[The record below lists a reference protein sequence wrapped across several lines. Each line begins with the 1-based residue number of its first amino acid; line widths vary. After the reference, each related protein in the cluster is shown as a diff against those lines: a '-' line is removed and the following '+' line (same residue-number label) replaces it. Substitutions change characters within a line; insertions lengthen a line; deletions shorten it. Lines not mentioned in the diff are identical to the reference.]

1 MGENYVY
8 EVARI
13 RALETSLLKD
23 TDIEQLIS
31 LGTYEQCIQF
41 LEEKSWGN
49 SDSKG
54 DGERILAAE
63 EDKIWALIK
72 EFKVDMK
79 HFAVLS
85 IPKLYHNLKAAI
97 KAAVSRPK
105 GISIYYDTN
114 PSGEE
119 MRAAIQEGNYK
130 LLPEDMQEAA
140 KEAYESLV
148 HTGDGQLC
156 DIVIDRACMEAI
168 YLAGHRSKVDIIKD
182 YTESIVAVANIK
194 IAVRAQLTGKSADFM
209 KRAMSSCDSIN
220 TDALIKAAIAGK
232 DEIAAYLA
240 TTPYRDGVD
249 ALKSSQ
255 SIFECW
261 CDNRIIRA
269 IKPQKYNAFTVG
281 PIFAYVIARLNEIKT
296 VRIVLTGKQ
305 NDLSEEAIR
314 ERVREMYA

>member
-72 EFKVDMK
+72 EFKIDMK

-85 IPKLYHNLKAAI
+85 IPKLYQ
-97 KAAVSRPK
+97 
-105 GISIYYDTN
+105 D
-114 PSGEE
+114 
-119 MRAAIQEGNYK
+119 
-130 LLPEDMQEAA
+130 AA

-240 TTPYRDGVD
+240 TTTYRDGVD

>member
-72 EFKVDMK
+72 EFKIDLRQ
-79 HFAVLS
+79 FAVLS
-85 IPKLYHNLKAAI
+85 IPKLYHNLKAAV
-97 KAAVSRPK
+97 KAAVRRPK

-130 LLPEDMQEAA
+130 LLPDDMQEVA

-168 YLAGHRSKVDIIKD
+168 YLAGHRSKIDIIKD
-182 YTESIVAVANIK
+182 YAESVVAVANIK
-194 IAVRAQLTGKSADFM
+194 IAVRAQMTGKSADFM

-255 SIFECW
+255 SIFERW

-269 IKPQKYNAFTVG
+269 IKPQKYNAFTLG
-281 PIFAYVIARLNEIKT
+281 PIFAYVIARQNEIKT
-296 VRIVLTGKQ
+296 IRIVLTGKQ

>member
-1 MGENYVY
+1 
-8 EVARI
+8 
-13 RALETSLLKD
+13 
-23 TDIEQLIS
+23 
-31 LGTYEQCIQF
+31 
-41 LEEKSWGN
+41 
-49 SDSKG
+49 
-54 DGERILAAE
+54 
-63 EDKIWALIK
+63 
-72 EFKVDMK
+72 
-79 HFAVLS
+79 
-85 IPKLYHNLKAAI
+85 
-97 KAAVSRPK
+97 
-105 GISIYYDTN
+105 
-114 PSGEE
+114 
-119 MRAAIQEGNYK
+119 
-130 LLPEDMQEAA
+130 
-140 KEAYESLV
+140 
-148 HTGDGQLC
+148 
-156 DIVIDRACMEAI
+156 
-168 YLAGHRSKVDIIKD
+168 
-182 YTESIVAVANIK
+182 
-194 IAVRAQLTGKSADFM
+194 M